1 MHSSP
6 RLHFLLAFIGMALM
20 GLPLWNM
27 LHPSAA
33 ARPAS
38 TSAAHI
44 EQEKV
49 PAVLTVRF
57 TGKPG
62 TLRITDRNGTIAVLP
77 PGESSPWETD
87 IELPQ
92 DRRTAEWTVEAEWP
106 AQTDPHGNEAVTLE
120 LEPPASD
127 ARSATRWS
135 AGSKLLD
142 TFSFTW

>member
-6 RLHFLLAFIGMALM
+6 RFHFLLALIGMVLL

-27 LHPSAA
+27 LHPTAP
-33 ARPAS
+33 ARPANTPAS
-38 TSAAHI
+38 HV
-44 EQEKV
+44 EQETA

-57 TGKPG
+57 TGKPA

-87 IELPQ
+87 VALPQ
-92 DRRTAEWTVEAEWP
+92 NRHTAEWTVEAEWP
-106 AQTDPHGNEAVTLE
+106 GQADTNPNEAVTLE
-120 LEPPASD
+120 LEPPAAD
-127 ARSATRWS
+127 TRAATRWTT
-135 AGSKLLD
+135 GSKLHD